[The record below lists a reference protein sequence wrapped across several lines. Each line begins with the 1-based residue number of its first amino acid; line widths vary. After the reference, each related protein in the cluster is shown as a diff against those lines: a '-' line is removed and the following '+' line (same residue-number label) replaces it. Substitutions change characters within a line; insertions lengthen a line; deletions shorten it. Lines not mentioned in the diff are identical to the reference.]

1 MKFPVKLFLFGSFIA
16 LQWSGPTFREESLK
30 GMRVLVTGASTGIG
44 EQVAYHYARMS
55 AQIVITARREH
66 VLKEVVKKCLD
77 LGAQKALYIAA
88 DMAEMADAER
98 VVEFAKEQL
107 HELDYVVLNHIGPS
121 PYGMWDADVDHV
133 KWLMQVN
140 FHSYVKMAVK
150 ALPVLEKTNGSLI
163 VVSSLYGKMC
173 LPFGLPYAAT
183 KFALNGFFGSLQHE
197 LAMKHSNVSVTI
209 CTLGLI
215 DTESAME
222 KIKIISM
229 IPTSLDSKQHI
240 LQRLPF
246 WQSLRNYILL
256 DQPSCHRS
264 SSSLTLLQHLTRLT
278 TRLSCPP
285 SGVLEFVEQHGNGLL
300 PTWMVAHIRGYTDI
314 PAYPAHEAAYQ
325 IIKAGA
331 LRESEA
337 FYPWYTFYASL
348 FRDWFPYHRDQ
359 VIRKV
364 FRYQP

>member
-1 MKFPVKLFLFGSFIA
+1 MKFRVKLFLFGSLSAAFIA

-44 EQVAYHYARMS
+44 EQVAYHYARMG

-183 KFALNGFFGSLQHE
+183 KFALNGFFGSLQHD

-222 KIKIISM
+222 KIKG
-229 IPTSLDSKQHI
+229 
-240 LQRLPF
+240 
-246 WQSLRNYILL
+246 YI
-256 DQPSCHRS
+256 D
-264 SSSLTLLQHLTRLT
+264 
-278 TRLSCPP
+278 
-285 SGVLEFVEQHGNGLL
+285 
-300 PTWMVAHIRGYTDI
+300 M

-364 FRYQP
+364 YKYQP